1 MHAILSRPRREPVVS
16 GAFVPVRFDR
26 SQSPSGLFT
35 FLYPALNVL
44 APLFRGL
51 SLTEYRRSLAGNL
64 RKAGFGESVTP
75 DHILA
80 MKALSAMFTPWFLS
94 FFIGAIKMPPFFVAA
109 MALGFLLPD
118 KLVADLKKRRFRQIL
133 RTLPGA
139 VDVLSLSVE
148 AGLDFQVAMQRFVE
162 RGTPGALRDEL
173 STILNDMRLGK
184 TRAEALKDFGRR
196 VDIQEVASFVSVLVQ
211 ADQLGVP
218 IGEVLRSQAS
228 VMRVQRFQRA
238 EQEGARASQKLLVP
252 LVLFIFPAVLIVIL
266 GPVALHFIVGQ
277 PMTLQ
282 GQWSATARGGHGRA
296 H

>member
-1 MHAILSRPRREPVVS
+1 
-16 GAFVPVRFDR
+16 
-26 SQSPSGLFT
+26 
-35 FLYPALNVL
+35 
-44 APLFRGL
+44 
-51 SLTEYRRSLAGNL
+51 
-64 RKAGFGESVTP
+64 
-75 DHILA
+75 
-80 MKALSAMFTPWFLS
+80 
-94 FFIGAIKMPPFFVAA
+94 MPPFFVAA

-133 RTLPGA
+133 RTMPGA

-184 TRAEALKDFGRR
+184 TRAEALKDLGRR

-266 GPVALHFIVGQ
+266 GPVVLHFI
-277 PMTLQ
+277 
-282 GQWSATARGGHGRA
+282 SASQ
-296 H
+296 

>member
-1 MHAILSRPRREPVVS
+1 MSLIVLLLVFLSVTLGVHAVLSRPRREPVAT
-16 GAFVPVRFDR
+16 GAFVPVRFER
-26 SQSPSGLFT
+26 AHSPSALVAFLF
-35 FLYPALNVL
+35 PVLNVL
-44 APLFRGL
+44 APLFRRL
-51 SLTEYRRSLAGNL
+51 PLADYRRSLAGNL
-64 RKAGFGESVTP
+64 RKAGFGESVVP
-75 DHILA
+75 DHVLA
-80 MKALSAMFTPWFLS
+80 FKLVSAIVTPWLLS
-94 FFIGAIKMPPFFVAA
+94 FFVGAIKMPPFFVAA
-109 MALGFLLPD
+109 MAVGFMLPD
-118 KLVADLKKRRFRQIL
+118 KLIADLKKRRFKQIL

-162 RGTPGALRDEL
+162 RGTSGPLRDEF

-184 TRAEALKDFGRR
+184 TRAEALKDLGRR
-196 VDIQEVASFVSVLVQ
+196 VDIQEVGSFVSVLVQ

-266 GPVALHFIVGQ
+266 GPVVLHFI
-277 PMTLQ
+277 
-282 GQWSATARGGHGRA
+282 TASQ
-296 H
+296 